1 MRPLL
6 PPGSFAPNAPRRR
19 RIPPWLGLA
28 ALSSLALAAASADR
42 PLAHGETA
50 IQGGSKHLYRV
61 DLEAG
66 QYLRVTVT
74 AERLDVTA
82 RVLFGDRA
90 PVEVVRSDTPTDVLR
105 QVRELA
111 LVAGQSGVYRIEVA
125 AAGRG
130 RKGRYRLDVEGPREP
145 AEEDRRRTEAV
156 RRSQGEPPAGGEADA
171 VLAAWR
177 ELGDL
182 EQEATFAYRL
192 GARHYA
198 ADEPAEAERRFLQ
211 AIELRRRQG
220 EAGRAGLAEALNEAG
235 RASRQRQRPD
245 EAAVRLE
252 ESAGIFGE
260 LHAEPEQA
268 IVLANLGSVYR
279 DQGKLTESIARF
291 QESLRL
297 SRKVRDPLAEGRTL
311 NNLGLAYQ
319 DDNQRDRALE
329 CYRQALAIS
338 HKHRFPKVEIPALNN
353 LADTY
358 ETLGERERA
367 VENQERALRVS
378 KANGIVDDL
387 PILLNNLGMLYQQ
400 LDRLADAEKAYR
412 DALRRAKQDYVR
424 SYLLANL
431 AFLDLRRKRPAE
443 ARKSGEQALAL
454 AADRSDAEAGARQ
467 AIGLADLQLADF
479 PSARAHLDKALAIH
493 RQRRDDGAEANV
505 RISLARLESR
515 RGDLQATLAE
525 LDPAIEI
532 VESLR
537 KAVGNPELRIAFFAT
552 KQEFYAL
559 KIDTLMQLEAREPG
573 RGYSGRALLASEQAR
588 ARSLREVLEEAGA
601 DPQRSDPAPP
611 TLEEIQREV
620 LDAKTLLLEYAL
632 GEERSYLWAVSRNEV
647 RSFQLPPRRQ
657 IEATATRLHRLLME
671 ANRAVPGE
679 EPAARR
685 ERLKQ
690 AENERRRLSRQL
702 AGMLLRPA
710 AAQLGSHRLLVV
722 TDGALQYIPFG
733 VLADPAAREPR
744 FLIQSHEVVHLPSA
758 SLVPGLRAE
767 IAGRSKAR
775 GELALFAD
783 PVFGRGDA
791 RLRAPAAPG
800 TRGGGAA
807 GPCSGFR
814 KLKFSGS
821 EAQAIAQ
828 LVPEDHLLLAVSFN
842 ASKRAALSGRL
853 AGFRRIHFATHG
865 VVNSRHPE
873 QSSLVLSCYDAQGR
887 PQDGFLRLH
896 DIYGLDLNAELVVLS
911 ACETALGKQVRGE
924 GLIGLTR
931 GFMHAGAAR
940 VVASLWSVDDRATAE
955 LMKRFYHRML
965 VDKLPPSAALR
976 QAQLSLLATDLWKT
990 PYYWAAFS
998 FQGEWR

>member
-1 MRPLL
+1 MRP
-6 PPGSFAPNAPRRR
+6 PPSPGFSAPAAPRRR

-28 ALSSLALAAASADR
+28 ALGSLVLAAAPADR
-42 PLAHGETA
+42 PLAAGEAA
-50 IQGGSKHLYRV
+50 IQGGSRHLYRV
-61 DLEAG
+61 GLEAG
-66 QYLRVTVT
+66 QYLRVVVA

-82 RVLFGDRA
+82 RVLVGDRA
-90 PVEVVRSDTPTDVLR
+90 GEVVRSDAPVEVYR

-125 AAGRG
+125 AVGRG
-130 RKGRYRLDVEGPREP
+130 QKGKYRLEVEGPREP
-145 AEEDRRRTEAV
+145 AEADRRRADAV
-156 RRSQGEPPAGGEADA
+156 RRSQDLPAETGAADA

-177 ELGDL
+177 QLGDL

-192 GARHYA
+192 GARLYA
-198 ADEPAEAERRFLQ
+198 ADRLADAEPRFLQ

-220 EAGRAGLAEALNEAG
+220 GTGRAGLAEALNEAG
-235 RASRQRQRPD
+235 RTSRRRQRLD
-245 EAAVRLE
+245 EAAGRLA
-252 ESAGIFGE
+252 ESAQIFGE
-260 LHAEPEQA
+260 LHAELEQA
-268 IVLANLGSVYR
+268 IVLANLAAVHR
-279 DQGKLTESIARF
+279 DQVKLAESIARF
-291 QESLRL
+291 EESLRL
-297 SRKVRDPLAEGRTL
+297 SRKVRDHRAEGRTL
-311 NNLGLAYQ
+311 NNLGLAYH

-329 CYRQALAIS
+329 CYRKALAIS
-338 HKHRFPKVEIPALNN
+338 RRHRLPDLEIAALNN

-358 ETLGERERA
+358 ESLGERERA
-367 VENQERALRVS
+367 VENQEKALRVS
-378 KANGIVDDL
+378 RTSGSGDVST
-387 PILLNNLGMLYQQ
+387 LLNNLGRLYLQ
-400 LDRLADAEKAYR
+400 LDRPAAAERAYR
-412 DALRRAKQDYVR
+412 DAIGRARSDYVR
-424 SYLLANL
+424 AYALANL
-431 AFLDLRRKRPAE
+431 AFLDLRRQRAAE
-443 ARKSGEQALAL
+443 ARKHGEQALAL
-454 AADRSDAEAGARQ
+454 AAERPDAEAVAHH
-467 AIGLADLQLADF
+467 AIGLAGLQLADF
-479 PSARAHLDKALAIH
+479 PDARAHLESALAIL
-493 RQRRDDGAEANV
+493 RQRGDESYEADV

-515 RGDLQATLAE
+515 RGDHHAALAD

-537 KAVGNPELRIAFFAT
+537 KAVRSADLRIAFFAS

-573 RGYSGRALLASEQAR
+573 RGHSGRALLVSEQAR
-588 ARSLREVLEEAGA
+588 ARSLREVLENAGA
-601 DPQRSDPAPP
+601 DRRPRSDPAPP
-611 TLEEIQREV
+611 TLREIQREV

-647 RSFQLPPRRQ
+647 RGFTLPPRRQ
-657 IEATATRLHRLLME
+657 IEAAATRLHQLLME
-671 ANRAVPGE
+671 ANRHLPDE
-679 EPAARR
+679 LPADRR
-685 ERLKQ
+685 ERLQ
-690 AENERRRLSRQL
+690 RAEAERRRLSREL

-767 IAGRSKAR
+767 IAGRAPAR

-783 PVFGRGDA
+783 PVFGSGDA
-791 RLRAPAAPG
+791 RLRAPAPPG
-800 TRGGGAA
+800 SRGGTA
-807 GPCSGFR
+807 GPCSAFR

-821 EAQAIAQ
+821 EAKAIAQ
-828 LVPEDHLLLAVSFN
+828 LVPADHLLLALSFD
-842 ASKRAALSGRL
+842 ASKRTALSGKL

-865 VVNSRHPE
+865 EVDSRHPE

-955 LMKRFYHRML
+955 LMKRFYHKML
-965 VDKLPPSAALR
+965 VEKLPPSAALR